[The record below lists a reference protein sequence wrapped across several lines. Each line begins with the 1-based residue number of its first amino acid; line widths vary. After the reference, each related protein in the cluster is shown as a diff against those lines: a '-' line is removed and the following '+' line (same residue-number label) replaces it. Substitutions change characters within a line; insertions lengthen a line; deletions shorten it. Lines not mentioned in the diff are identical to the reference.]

1 MPLIHIE
8 LLAGRSEEQLKK
20 IVEDVTR
27 DVARDANVPEERV
40 NIVLTELAHNRL
52 AKGGKLVS
60 ELENDK

>member
-8 LLAGRSEEQLKK
+8 LLAGRTEEQLKK

-27 DVARDANVPEERV
+27 DVAKDANVPEERV

-52 AKGGKLVS
+52 AKGGELVS
-60 ELENDK
+60 DLENK